1 MHEGI
6 SFADFRNSRLTFLEA
21 MPTIDRNKRPLQDFI
36 RVLEVLLH
44 KGPLPLNT
52 IGPTVDLTPGSI
64 SIGVDRLVARGL
76 VRRIE
81 SAEDRRV
88 RIVALTPTRGKDLI
102 VSAFRKHSGQKKRVF
117 SGLSPEELRA

>member
-1 MHEGI
+1 
-6 SFADFRNSRLTFLEA
+6 

-88 RIVALTPTRGKDLI
+88 RIVALTPTRQGPNCFSLPK
-102 VSAFRKHSGQKKRVF
+102 AFRA
-117 SGLSPEELRA
+117 EEEGVLWTEPRGTSCLRGG